1 MMKCRQKLLAAGLI
15 LCIAVTGCAGQDKAG
30 DAAAPSSGAVSQA
43 EGQESSAAESGA
55 QIPNPME
62 EVKDILAFEDLG
74 IHMVLPE
81 KAKDAQFFLISQAVA
96 DVEFTLDG
104 ISYSYRA
111 SRTAED
117 FAGIFERFEDSV
129 ITEKYGEGEQS
140 TEVTIKTTQ
149 SGGRLAS
156 WSWGETDYTLYTSS
170 QMEDEA
176 ITQAALELAGLSQY
190 EEAGE
195 RP

>member
-1 MMKCRQKLLAAGLI
+1 M
-15 LCIAVTGCAGQDKAG
+15 
-30 DAAAPSSGAVSQA
+30 
-43 EGQESSAAESGA
+43 
-55 QIPNPME
+55 
-62 EVKDILAFEDLG
+62 
-74 IHMVLPE
+74 
-81 KAKDAQFFLISQAVA
+81 
-96 DVEFTLDG
+96 EFTLDG
-104 ISYSYRA
+104 HSHSYRA

-129 ITEKYGEGEQS
+129 ITEKYGGRG
-140 TEVTIKTTQ
+140 TEHRGDDQDDTER
-149 SGGRLAS
+149 GRLAS

>member
-1 MMKCRQKLLAAGLI
+1 M
-15 LCIAVTGCAGQDKAG
+15 
-30 DAAAPSSGAVSQA
+30 
-43 EGQESSAAESGA
+43 
-55 QIPNPME
+55 
-62 EVKDILAFEDLG
+62 
-74 IHMVLPE
+74 
-81 KAKDAQFFLISQAVA
+81 
-96 DVEFTLDG
+96 
-104 ISYSYRA
+104 
-111 SRTAED
+111 
-117 FAGIFERFEDSV
+117 